1 MSPGSQN
8 LSSIEQNFKPN
19 ISKWKL
25 YKTITAFNNTFY
37 LEYIKIS
44 IMFSS
49 KYVVSKERS
58 AKLHLKFYV
67 KITVFYSVIFIKK
80 YLKILGSVCR
90 RKSIPQISRVSS
102 DVWELNWQRYINRT
116 KHAILLIYVLHD
128 MVALIR
134 KWRPKETPVYLS
146 DRFDEECIV
155 MEENDRLR
163 SMR

>member
-8 LSSIEQNFKPN
+8 LSSIEQNFKLN

-67 KITVFYSVIFIKK
+67 KITVFYSVIFIKNI
-80 YLKILGSVCR
+80 LKFWEVFVGGKVFLKSLGSLAR
-90 RKSIPQISRVSS
+90 S
-102 DVWELNWQRYINRT
+102 
-116 KHAILLIYVLHD
+116 
-128 MVALIR
+128 
-134 KWRPKETPVYLS
+134 
-146 DRFDEECIV
+146 
-155 MEENDRLR
+155 EN
-163 SMR
+163 